1 MNLFDRKV
9 TLLINYF
16 LDNICPPILRDCKYF
31 MYPIMRLAY
40 GRKAKLLL
48 EFKEKFPFMSD
59 SELADYYR
67 QIINVPI
74 NTRRKTDVNK
84 TCLDW
89 IVKSAGSIES
99 TILDVGCGRGYILSE
114 IIKSNP
120 NARCTGVDFTPPDIH
135 NENGIHIDIKQA
147 DINNLPFAD
156 NSFDMVICTHTLEHI
171 REPQKAL
178 SELIRVAK
186 RRLVIVLPRQREY
199 LYTVDFHVNFYPYMY
214 SFKRF
219 IGIEKAIYLNLD
231 GDFLCGVDFQE

>member
-1 MNLFDRKV
+1 MNLFDRKI
-9 TLLINYF
+9 TLLVNYF

-40 GRKAKLLL
+40 GRETKLLL

-59 SELADYYR
+59 SELSEYYR
-67 QIINVPI
+67 RIVDVPI
-74 NTRRKTDVNK
+74 NTKRKTDVNK

-89 IVKSAGSIES
+89 IVKSANSIEG
-99 TILDVGCGRGYILSE
+99 TVLDVGCGRGYILSKIME
-114 IIKSNP
+114 SNP
-120 NARCTGVDFTPPDIH
+120 NARCTGVDLTPPPDTNNEKDIC
-135 NENGIHIDIKQA
+135 IDIRQA
-147 DINNLPFAD
+147 DITNLPFTD
-156 NSFDMVICTHTLEHI
+156 KSFDMVVCTHTLEHI

-199 LYTVDFHVNFYPYMY
+199 RYTVDFHVNFYPYMY

-219 IGIEKAIYLNLD
+219 IGVKDAVYLNLD
-231 GDFLCGVDFQE
+231 G